1 MFSDG
6 ELLLA
11 HILYIAKKK
20 NNFLKA
26 YLDCIVKLLL
36 QSISL
41 TSLPLFLNILILLN
55 CYFDDIKKGMLLNST
70 VFLLFIWSF
79 IFIVGPINSVYAY
92 VSVESPTVQTAMN
105 LETD

>member
-1 MFSDG
+1 MENFFW
-6 ELLLA
+6 
-11 HILYIAKKK
+11 HTFFILPKKK
-20 NNFLKA
+20 KNFLKA

-70 VFLLFIWSF
+70 VFVLFIWSF